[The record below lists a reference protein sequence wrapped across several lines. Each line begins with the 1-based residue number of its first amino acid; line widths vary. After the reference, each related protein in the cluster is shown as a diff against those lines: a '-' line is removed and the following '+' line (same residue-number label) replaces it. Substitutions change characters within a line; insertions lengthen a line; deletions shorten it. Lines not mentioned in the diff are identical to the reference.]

1 MTEGITYADAGVDLD
16 AWERARER
24 IADLVEA
31 TRTPAVS
38 SKFGS
43 FGGRFVST
51 PGRQLVASA
60 DGVGTKLKVAF
71 LSGRHDTI
79 GADLVNHCVNDILAE
94 GARPL
99 VFMDY
104 VACGTLDPDTIA
116 DVVAGLA
123 RACGRN
129 GCALLGGETAEMP
142 DFYAAGEYD
151 LAGFIVGEATWPD
164 LAAPSPAP
172 GDILIGLPSSGFHTN
187 GYSLIRKLVFERL
200 GLAVTDP
207 FPGADESVADVLLR
221 THRSYLRELEPSLEA
236 GRIRALAH
244 ITGGGIPGNLNRVLG
259 EACDAVVDTRSWEL
273 PNEFRVM
280 AEASGA
286 PEAELFRTFNMGI
299 GVIAAVGPD
308 EADAAIVE
316 IRGAGC
322 EAFVCGE
329 VVPGEGR
336 VRLDSGAGG
345 R

>member
-16 AWERARER
+16 AWERARDR
-24 IADLVEA
+24 IAGLVEG

-43 FGGRFVST
+43 FGGRFIAT
-51 PGRQLVASA
+51 PGRELVASA
-60 DGVGTKLKVAF
+60 DGVGTKLKIAF

-99 VFMDY
+99 IFMDY
-104 VACGTLDPDTIA
+104 VACGRLDPDTIA
-116 DVVAGLA
+116 EVVAGLA
-123 RACGRN
+123 GACREN
-129 GCALLGGETAEMP
+129 GCALVGGETAEMP

-151 LAGFIVGEATWPD
+151 LAGFIVGEAAYPG
-164 LAAPSPAP
+164 LATPAPAP
-172 GDILIGLPSSGFHTN
+172 GDTLIGLPSSGFHTN

-200 GLAVTDP
+200 GLTVADP
-207 FPGADESVADVLLR
+207 FPGTDESVADVLLR
-221 THRSYLRELEPSLEA
+221 THRSYLHALERSLDA

-244 ITGGGIPGNLNRVLG
+244 ITGGGIPGNLDRVLG
-259 EACDAVVDTRSWEL
+259 DACDAIVDTGTWDV
-273 PNEFRVM
+273 PHEFRVM

-286 PEAELFRTFNMGI
+286 PGRELFRTFNMGV
-299 GVIAAVGPD
+299 GMVAAVRPG
-308 EADAAIVE
+308 DAERTIEE
-316 IRGAGC
+316 IRAAGC

-336 VRLDSGAGG
+336 VRFAGG
-345 R
+345 GGG